1 MPENNQIPEARALA
15 DRIVNYSDALAAI
28 VFLGAS
34 GLGIAVADP
43 DTRSSM
49 NLISSWMIVGN
60 IFLGLVFSSLLVLL
74 RRWELDLRGE
84 PPATGN
90 VRRYSRYFYLAR
102 HCVIWISVTQI
113 VVIMLL
119 SRLE

>member
-1 MPENNQIPEARALA
+1 MENDHASESRALA
-15 DRIVNYSDALAAI
+15 DRIVNYSDAIAAI

-43 DTRSSM
+43 DTRSSI

-60 IFLGLVFSSLLVLL
+60 IFLGLLFSFLLVLL

-84 PPATGN
+84 ASAKSK
-90 VRRYSRYFYLAR
+90 VRRYSHYFYLAR
-102 HCVIWISVTQI
+102 HGVVWISVAQVAI
-113 VVIMLL
+113 IMLL

>member
-1 MPENNQIPEARALA
+1 MSENNQIPESRALA

-84 PPATGN
+84 PPANSN